1 MKLQCVCAH
10 VRRGKTLCAECN
22 MPIVFDREA
31 RIITHEVNTPDC
43 LEAVVFPTSLG
54 ATLVPGP
61 NHTDVTTETWR
72 LPMFKD
78 YDPQRLAAEKAGIG
92 GSVGYEDSSSAGVG
106 GSVGGEGK

>member
-1 MKLQCVCAH
+1 MKLQFIRNVDNPKTPCVCAH

-72 LPMFKD
+72 LPMDICQSQNSLNSSPVIVTK
-78 YDPQRLAAEKAGIG
+78 EKSCQINRQ
-92 GSVGYEDSSSAGVG
+92 
-106 GSVGGEGK
+106 